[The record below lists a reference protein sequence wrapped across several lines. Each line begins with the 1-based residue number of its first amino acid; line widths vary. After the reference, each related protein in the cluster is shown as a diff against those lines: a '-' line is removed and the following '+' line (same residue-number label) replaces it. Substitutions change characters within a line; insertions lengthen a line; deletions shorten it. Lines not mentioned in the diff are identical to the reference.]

1 MLTVKDFNRITFLH
15 HRGIVPPAPAKE
27 GEHVVEKRYVCSA
40 NMKLIEYGYTM
51 SYDLFMAFCNATH
64 AAFLEAWSALYDLV
78 MEDAKAI
85 SKTSPIWPNFPD
97 DAMEANLVDLYIVN
111 LLNYLTLGQ
120 WQPDFDPS
128 KFCKALDREHLPAAK
143 QIPACDEEEI
153 YRYVV
158 QSITGNSPL
167 SPDERNTV
175 IDLLTH
181 GGEDFLNH
189 LMGMMKDKHITCKEN
204 LALYASFII
213 NRPDWRSQQCFL
225 DFNSS
230 TDVLRLAAAM
240 SGQDVSLV
248 KPPRF
253 RSFKRSE
260 RRELLYL
267 LEHVEKNEGFALRPE
282 EFKRLGEK
290 LHPGEY
296 AKYFPENK
304 AIFDKVRN
312 GVHIETYNS
321 KLQELLKKPVNVDV
335 LTAHLMLRPGVFARY
350 LDFALRNCSDEHQ
363 MEDVLFRFISVCKN
377 VSPRVLV
384 QLINHFRNRNNPVQL
399 ATGKANGAGS
409 AALDREVEPISDVM
423 CNRVARDIFNQ
434 LWQVLRAEDTEPKSI
449 YIDPACHCNK
459 LIFPDNP
466 RQISSAMRATACGS
480 RTQLPDGNVLRAFLY
495 WKGDDGTDLWDGID
509 LDLSVVFYG
518 EKEANFVFYGEPKD
532 ERLGAIHSGDRRCS
546 GPHGAVEYVDFDI
559 KKCLQNGI
567 RYAALVVNSYS
578 GEKFSEMDT
587 AFCGVMV
594 RDGETGEQFEPATVK
609 DRFAL
614 TTDAGQIIMV
624 VIDLLNREVVTVDK
638 SIAQVRVACRNV
650 VTDYAP
656 TVDICSYAMQLKS
669 LSIKEMLG
677 MRYAKFLKDNEW
689 EQASVIVSD
698 EPGKFRQTKED
709 VPAPRVVSPY
719 DIPGVYDLVFG
730 QETE

>member
-1 MLTVKDFNRITFLH
+1 MLTVFDCNRITFAH

-27 GEHVVEKRYVCSA
+27 GEKTVEPRYVCSA

-64 AAFLEAWSALYDLV
+64 AAFLEAWSALYDLA

-97 DAMEANLVDLYIVN
+97 DAMEADLVDLYVVN

-143 QIPACDEEEI
+143 QIPACDKEEI

-158 QSITGNSPL
+158 QSITNNSPL
-167 SPDERNTV
+167 SPDEQNTV

-248 KPPRF
+248 KPPRL

-495 WKGDDGTDLWDGID
+495 WEGDDGTDLWDGID

-578 GEKFSEMDT
+578 GEKFSEMDA

-719 DIPGVYDLVFG
+719 DIPGIYDIVFG
-730 QETE
+730 TESK

>member
-1 MLTVKDFNRITFLH
+1 MLTVFDCNRITFAH

-27 GEHVVEKRYVCSA
+27 GEKTVEPRYVCSA

-97 DAMEANLVDLYIVN
+97 DAMEADLVDLYVVN

-120 WQPDFDPS
+120 WQPDFVPS
-128 KFCKALDREHLPAAK
+128 KFCKALNREHLPAAK
-143 QIPACDEEEI
+143 QIPACDADEI
-153 YRYVV
+153 YRYVT
-158 QSITGNSPL
+158 QSITGTSPL
-167 SPDERNTV
+167 SPDEQNTV
-175 IDLLTH
+175 IALLTH

-189 LMGMMKDKHITCKEN
+189 LVDMMKDKHITCKEN

-213 NRPDWRSQQCFL
+213 NRPDWRGQQCFL
-225 DFNSS
+225 DFIGA

-248 KPPRF
+248 KSPRF

-495 WKGDDGTDLWDGID
+495 WEGDDGTDLWDGID

-578 GEKFSEMDT
+578 GEKFSEMDA

-719 DIPGVYDLVFG
+719 DIPGIYDIVFG
-730 QETE
+730 TESK

>member
-1 MLTVKDFNRITFLH
+1 
-15 HRGIVPPAPAKE
+15 
-27 GEHVVEKRYVCSA
+27 
-40 NMKLIEYGYTM
+40 
-51 SYDLFMAFCNATH
+51 MA
-64 AAFLEAWSALYDLV
+64 S
-78 MEDAKAI
+78 
-85 SKTSPIWPNFPD
+85 
-97 DAMEANLVDLYIVN
+97 
-111 LLNYLTLGQ
+111 
-120 WQPDFDPS
+120 
-128 KFCKALDREHLPAAK
+128 
-143 QIPACDEEEI
+143 
-153 YRYVV
+153 
-158 QSITGNSPL
+158 NSPL
-167 SPDERNTV
+167 SPDEQNTV
-175 IDLLTH
+175 IALLTH

-189 LMGMMKDKHITCKEN
+189 LVDMMKDKHITCKEN

-213 NRPDWRSQQCFL
+213 NRPDWRGQQCFL
-225 DFNSS
+225 DFKGA

-248 KPPRF
+248 KSPRF

-296 AKYFPENK
+296 GKFFPENK

-335 LTAHLMLRPGVFARY
+335 LTAHLMLRPGVFPRY

-409 AALDREVEPISDVM
+409 AALDREIEPISDVM

-495 WKGDDGTDLWDGID
+495 WKGNDGADLWDGID

-518 EKEANFVFYGEPKD
+518 EKEANFVFYGEPKN

-546 GPHGAVEYVDFDI
+546 GLHGAVEYVDFDI

-578 GEKFSEMDT
+578 GEKFSEMDA

-698 EPGKFRQTKED
+698 EPGKFRQTKEG

-719 DIPGVYDLVFG
+719 DIPGIYDIVFG
-730 QETE
+730 TESK

>member
-1 MLTVKDFNRITFLH
+1 MLTIKDFNRITFLH

-27 GEHVVEKRYVCSA
+27 GEYAVEKRYVCSA

-64 AAFLEAWSALYDLV
+64 AAFLEVWSALYDLV
-78 MEDAKAI
+78 MEDTKAI

-97 DAMEANLVDLYIVN
+97 DAMEADLVDLYVVN

-128 KFCKALDREHLPAAK
+128 KFCKALDCEHLPAAK
-143 QIPACDEEEI
+143 QIPACDKEEI

-158 QSITGNSPL
+158 QSITSNSPL
-167 SPDERNTV
+167 SPDEQNTI

-181 GGEDFLNH
+181 SGEDFLNH
-189 LMGMMKDKHITCKEN
+189 LVDMMKDKHITCKEN

-213 NRPDWRSQQCFL
+213 NRPDWRGQQCLL
-225 DFNSS
+225 DFKGA

-248 KPPRF
+248 KSPHF

-296 AKYFPENK
+296 GKVFPENK

-434 LWQVLRAEDTEPKSI
+434 LWQVLRAEDTEPKSV

-495 WKGDDGTDLWDGID
+495 WKGNDGADLWDGID

-518 EKEANFVFYGEPKD
+518 EKEANFVFYGEPKN

-546 GPHGAVEYVDFDI
+546 GLHGAVEYVDFDI

-578 GEKFSEMDT
+578 GEKFSEMDA
-587 AFCGVMV
+587 AFCGMMV

-614 TTDAGQIIMV
+614 TTDARQIIMV

-638 SIAQVRVACRNV
+638 STAQVRVDCRNV

-677 MRYAKFLKDNEW
+677 MRYVKFLKDNEW
-689 EQASVIVSD
+689 ERANVIVSD
-698 EPGKFRQTKED
+698 EPNKFRPTKED
-709 VPAPRVVSPY
+709 APAPHIVSPY
-719 DIPGVYDLVFG
+719 DIPGIYDLVFG
-730 QETE
+730 QEAE

>member
-1 MLTVKDFNRITFLH
+1 MLTIKDFNRITFLH

-97 DAMEANLVDLYIVN
+97 DAMEADLVDLYVVN

-128 KFCKALDREHLPAAK
+128 KFCKTLDREHLPAAK
-143 QIPACDEEEI
+143 QIPACDADEI
-153 YRYVV
+153 YRYVT

-290 LHPGEY
+290 LHPSEY

-312 GVHIETYNS
+312 GIKIETYNS
-321 KLQELLKKPVNVDV
+321 KLQELMKPPVNAEL
-335 LTAHLMLRPGVFARY
+335 LTAHLMLRPGMFARY
-350 LDFALRNCSDEHQ
+350 LDFALRSCKDTTA
-363 MEDVLFRFISVCKN
+363 MEDVLFRFISVCKS
-377 VSPRVLV
+377 VEPRVLV

-399 ATGKANGAGS
+399 ATGKVNGAAS
-409 AALDREVEPISDVM
+409 KVLDREVEPIPEDI

-434 LWQVLRAEDTEPKSI
+434 LWQVLRAEDTEPKCA
-449 YIDPACHCNK
+449 YLDPACHCND
-459 LIFPDNP
+459 IVFPDNP
-466 RQISSAMRATACGS
+466 RQISSSLRSAACGS
-480 RTQLPDGNVLRAFLY
+480 RTRLPEGNVLRAFLY
-495 WKGDDGTDLWDGID
+495 WKASFETEAWDGVD
-509 LDLSVVFYG
+509 LDLSVAFYG
-518 EKEANFVFYGEPKD
+518 DEKVNFVFYGNPKVEP
-532 ERLGAIHSGDRRCS
+532 LGAIHSGDRRSS
-546 GPHGAVEYVDFDI
+546 GKNGAVEYVDFDI

-567 RYAALVVNSYS
+567 RYAAIVVNSYS
-578 GEKFSEMDT
+578 GEKFSEMDA

-594 RDGETGEQFEPATVK
+594 RDGMTGEQFEPATVK

-614 TTDAGQIIMV
+614 TTESGQLVMAVVDLQKRELIMV
-624 VIDLLNREVVTVDK
+624 DRTVTGSLAYSNVI
-638 SIAQVRVACRNV
+638 
-650 VTDYAP
+650 TDYQP
-656 TVDICSYAMQLKS
+656 TKDVCQYAMQLKS
-669 LSIKEMLG
+669 LSIKEMVG
-677 MRYAKFLKDNEW
+677 MRYAKFLKDSEW
-689 EQASVIVSD
+689 DKADIIISENPEKFNAITS
-698 EPGKFRQTKED
+698 GKP
-709 VPAPRVVSPY
+709 VPRIVSPY
-719 DIPGVYDLVFG
+719 NVPSIYDVVFG
-730 QETE
+730 TTKTS